1 MIIELVISTI
11 AKFGF
16 TMALGYYLISALQW
30 FSYKIKRVIFH
41 YTKPMWHI
49 YFIVLPLFIMAFC
62 WHYVYQIC
70 LAVIYISLL
79 ALWAYRLDKRVV
91 MTARVKRY
99 FAFLIAGFV
108 LFTFCPYSQ
117 NAIYHT
123 IFSIIFSLIL
133 SGLSEKIIA
142 IRYKKIAKTKLNSM
156 SDLKIILVTASFGK
170 TSIKNFIYDIASK
183 ELKTHKTPRSVN
195 TLLGIIRDINENLP
209 SDCQIY
215 IVEAGARLR
224 GDIDE
229 IVKFINPHIVV
240 IGQIGGAHL
249 EYFGSL
255 DEVRT
260 AKLEALNSNRLATC
274 IAHSSTNLQGKAVIY
289 DELISGVKSSL
300 DGVEF
305 DMKLNNQKSHFS
317 AKVLGEFN
325 SYNLGA
331 ALLAASAV
339 GVKNLSLDNIKSV
352 EHRLQRIDAGGK
364 IIIDDS
370 FNGNLQGMIAS
381 YRLVSEFK
389 GRKILLTPGIVESGS
404 GVNRKLSKV
413 INEVFDIV
421 VITSA
426 LNESELVLDLTRP
439 EVVRLFD
446 KSKMSEFLAQHTI
459 SGDLILFSNDA
470 PSFI

>member
-16 TMALGYYLISALQW
+16 TIAFGYYLISALQW

-49 YFIVLPLFIMAFC
+49 YFVVLPLVAIA
-62 WHYVYQIC
+62 IC
-70 LAVIYISLL
+70 PNLISLICISAIYIL
-79 ALWAYRLDKRVV
+79 ATIFWAYKLDKRVV
-91 MTARVKRY
+91 ITARVKR
-99 FAFLIAGFV
+99 FFVFLIVGFG
-108 LFTFCPYSQ
+108 LFVFCPYSQ
-117 NAIYHT
+117 NGLFHT
-123 IFSIIFSLIL
+123 LFSVIFALIFSAI
-133 SGLSEKIIA
+133 GEKILA
-142 IRYKKIAKTKLNSM
+142 IRYKNKALEKLKSM
-156 SDLKIILVTASFGK
+156 PNLKIILVTASFGK
-170 TSIKNFIYDIASK
+170 TSIKNFIYDITSK

-209 SDCQIY
+209 SDCQVY

-229 IVKFINPHIVV
+229 IVKFINPQIVV

-305 DMKLNNQKSHFS
+305 DMKLNDQKSHFS

-389 GRKILLTPGIVESGS
+389 GRKILLTPGIVEGGS